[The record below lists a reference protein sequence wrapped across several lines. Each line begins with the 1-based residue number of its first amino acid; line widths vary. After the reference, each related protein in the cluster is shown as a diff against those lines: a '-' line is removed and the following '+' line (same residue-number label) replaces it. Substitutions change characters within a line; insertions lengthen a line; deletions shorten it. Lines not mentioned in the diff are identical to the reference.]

1 MTDNAPVAPW
11 YRQPWFW
18 FLTIFPLASIMWGI
32 TTLVV
37 SSSLD
42 NSMVSDDYSKEG
54 RGINMSIARDERAAE
69 LQLAGEL
76 SLQDKSATLMLDTA
90 DGGADYPYLV
100 FNLYHPTLSGQDK
113 TVQFTRVAPGEYR
126 GQLFEQV
133 SGRWYYDL
141 QGPDN
146 DWRVKG
152 EVRLPSSSPITIDA
166 KGNAQG

>member
-76 SLQDKSATLMLDTA
+76 RLQDKSATLMLDTA
-90 DGGADYPYLV
+90 DGAADYPYLV
-100 FNLYHPTLSGQDK
+100 FNLYHPTLSGHDK

>member
-90 DGGADYPYLV
+90 DGATDYPYLV

>member
-69 LQLAGEL
+69 LQL
-76 SLQDKSATLMLDTA
+76 
-90 DGGADYPYLV
+90 
-100 FNLYHPTLSGQDK
+100 
-113 TVQFTRVAPGEYR
+113 
-126 GQLFEQV
+126 
-133 SGRWYYDL
+133 DL
-141 QGPDN
+141 
-146 DWRVKG
+146 
-152 EVRLPSSSPITIDA
+152 
-166 KGNAQG
+166 